1 MSKNIN
7 KEGGKKDMSSL
18 LIFCISSF
26 VFLVS
31 FTLSF
36 LLILS
41 FFFFLTTLIFNI
53 TFYQGA
59 HFSFI
64 FSHFPESFPFPTSFI
79 APRAILFIV
88 CFSLLPSFFCST
100 FLFPFHQAS
109 RRSHPCFTRQPCL
122 QHKHFDIEY
131 NV

>member
-1 MSKNIN
+1 MAKNIN

-64 FSHFPESFPFPTSFI
+64 FSHFPESFPFPTSFYRSTCHSFYRLLLI
-79 APRAILFIV
+79 TAIF
-88 CFSLLPSFFCST
+88 
-100 FLFPFHQAS
+100 FLFHVFISFSPSIASITSLFH
-109 RRSHPCFTRQPCL
+109 
-122 QHKHFDIEY
+122 
-131 NV
+131 